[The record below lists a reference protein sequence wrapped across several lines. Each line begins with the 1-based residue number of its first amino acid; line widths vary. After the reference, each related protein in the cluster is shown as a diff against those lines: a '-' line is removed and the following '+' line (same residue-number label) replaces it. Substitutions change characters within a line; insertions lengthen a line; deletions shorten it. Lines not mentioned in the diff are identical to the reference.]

1 MNGIWLRLILS
12 LLACSTTRW
21 DPPGDPLSVP
31 ARIVDISAAAADAP
45 SQATPAPAP
54 APAAL
59 SVSALPL
66 LSPTDALAAAL
77 RGQDIPTSRQLT
89 PDEVLSS
96 ACPGWRL
103 LTHTKQG
110 LSVTTMLLAVACQ

>member
-1 MNGIWLRLILS
+1 MLI
-12 LLACSTTRW
+12 
-21 DPPGDPLSVP
+21 SVSAS

-45 SQATPAPAP
+45 SQAAPAPAP

-59 SVSALPL
+59 TVSALPL

-89 PDEVLSS
+89 PDEVLPS
-96 ACPGWRL
+96 ASPGWRL
-103 LTHTKQG
+103 LLHTKRG
-110 LSVTTMLLAVACQ
+110 PYVIAMPLPVACR